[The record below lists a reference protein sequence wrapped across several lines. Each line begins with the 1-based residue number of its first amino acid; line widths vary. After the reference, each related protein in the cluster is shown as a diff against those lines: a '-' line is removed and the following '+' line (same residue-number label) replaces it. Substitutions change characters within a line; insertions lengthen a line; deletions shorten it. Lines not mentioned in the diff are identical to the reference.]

1 MKPSFK
7 MNPFFKQA
15 LKMLVMFILMFML
28 MFLVLMTVVV
38 ITAITAHAAEPQTES
53 ITSVEQTVNGLEES
67 EEETEAP
74 SRTGGGHHV
83 NDTEK
88 TTDEETTSVSSAL
101 SDEDLSDIQDV
112 IDSVLNS
119 TESIDDDYTLDED
132 KEQVSPGNNIIV
144 YQVSPTA
151 ESSSEV
157 TYYGSLEEYEEGE
170 TSALTYGEYVINKKL
185 EYICI
190 LSAFMTGFEFISMIA
205 SWRKR

>member
-7 MNPFFKQA
+7 MKPFFKQA
-15 LKMLVMFILMFML
+15 LKMLVMFVGMFML
-28 MFLVLMTVVV
+28 MFTILMIVV
-38 ITAITAHAAEPQTES
+38 IVTAHAAEPQTES
-53 ITSVEQTVNGLEES
+53 TTSVEQTENGLEEY

-88 TTDEETTSVSSAL
+88 ATDEETTFVSPASY
-101 SDEDLSDIQDV
+101 IQDV

-132 KEQVSPGNNIIV
+132 EEQVSPGNNIIV

-170 TSALTYGEYVINKKL
+170 TPALTYGEYVINKKL
-185 EYICI
+185 EYICV
-190 LSAFMTGFEFISMIA
+190 LLAFMTGFEFVSMIA

>member
-7 MNPFFKQA
+7 MKPFFKQA
-15 LKMLVMFILMFML
+15 LKMLVMFVGMFML
-28 MFLVLMTVVV
+28 MFTILMIVVV
-38 ITAITAHAAEPQTES
+38 LTAHAAEPQTES
-53 ITSVEQTVNGLEES
+53 TTSVEQTDNGLEES

-88 TTDEETTSVSSAL
+88 TTDEETTSVSPAL
-101 SDEDLSDIQDV
+101 SDENLSDIVQDM
-112 IDSVLNS
+112 IDSVLNP
-119 TESIDDDYTLDED
+119 TESIDEDFTLDED
-132 KEQVSPGNNIIV
+132 KEQASPGNTLIV
-144 YQVSPTA
+144 YQIPSSTEP
-151 ESSSEV
+151 SSEM

-170 TSALTYGEYVINKKL
+170 TPALTYGEYVINKKL
-185 EYICI
+185 DYLCI

>member
-7 MNPFFKQA
+7 MKPFFKQA
-15 LKMLVMFILMFML
+15 LKMLVMFVGMFML
-28 MFLVLMTVVV
+28 MFTILMIVV
-38 ITAITAHAAEPQTES
+38 IVTAHAAEPQTES
-53 ITSVEQTVNGLEES
+53 TTSVEQTENGLEEY

-88 TTDEETTSVSSAL
+88 ATDEETTFVSPASY
-101 SDEDLSDIQDV
+101 IQDV
-112 IDSVLNS
+112 IDSVINS

-132 KEQVSPGNNIIV
+132 EEQVSPGNNIIV

-170 TSALTYGEYVINKKL
+170 TPALTYGEYVINKKL

-190 LSAFMTGFEFISMIA
+190 LLAFMTGFEFVSMIA

>member
-7 MNPFFKQA
+7 MKPFFKQA
-15 LKMLVMFILMFML
+15 LKMLAMFVGMFML
-28 MFLVLMTVVV
+28 MFTILMIVVV
-38 ITAITAHAAEPQTES
+38 ITAHAAEPQTES
-53 ITSVEQTVNGLEES
+53 TTSVEQTENGLEES

-74 SRTGGGHHV
+74 SRTSGGHHV

-88 TTDEETTSVSSAL
+88 TTDEETTSVSPAL

-112 IDSVLNS
+112 IDSVLNP

-132 KEQVSPGNNIIV
+132 EEQVSSGNTIIV
-144 YQVSPTA
+144 YQIPSSTEP
-151 ESSSEV
+151 SSEM

-170 TSALTYGEYVINKKL
+170 TPALTYGEYVINKKL
-185 EYICI
+185 EYLCI
-190 LSAFMTGFEFISMIA
+190 LLAFMTGFEFVSMIA

>member
-28 MFLVLMTVVV
+28 MFTVLMTVVV
-38 ITAITAHAAEPQTES
+38 ITAHAAEPQTES
-53 ITSVEQTVNGLEES
+53 TTSVEQES

-101 SDEDLSDIQDV
+101 SDEDLSDIQGV
-112 IDSVLNS
+112 IDSFLNL

-157 TYYGSLEEYEEGE
+157 IYYGSLEEYEEGE

>member
-28 MFLVLMTVVV
+28 MFTVLMTVVV

-53 ITSVEQTVNGLEES
+53 TTSVEKTENGLEES

-83 NDTEK
+83 

>member
-7 MNPFFKQA
+7 MKPFFKQA
-15 LKMLVMFILMFML
+15 LKMLVMFVGMFML
-28 MFLVLMTVVV
+28 MFTILMIVV
-38 ITAITAHAAEPQTES
+38 IVTAHAAEPQTES
-53 ITSVEQTVNGLEES
+53 TTSVEQTENGLEEY

-88 TTDEETTSVSSAL
+88 ATDEETTFVSPASY
-101 SDEDLSDIQDV
+101 IQDV

-132 KEQVSPGNNIIV
+132 EEQVSPGNNIIV

-170 TSALTYGEYVINKKL
+170 TPALTYGEYVINKKL

-190 LSAFMTGFEFISMIA
+190 LLGFMTGFEFISMIA

>member
-28 MFLVLMTVVV
+28 MFTVLMTVVV

-53 ITSVEQTVNGLEES
+53 TTSVEQIENGLEES

-88 TTDEETTSVSSAL
+88 TTDEETTSVSPAL

-112 IDSVLNS
+112 IDSFLNS

-132 KEQVSPGNNIIV
+132 EEQVSSGNTIIV

-151 ESSSEV
+151 ESSSEM

-170 TSALTYGEYVINKKL
+170 TPALTYGEYVINKKL

-190 LSAFMTGFEFISMIA
+190 LSGFMTGFEFISMIA

>member
-7 MNPFFKQA
+7 MKPFFKQA
-15 LKMLVMFILMFML
+15 LKMLVMFVGMFILMFTIL
-28 MFLVLMTVVV
+28 MIVVV
-38 ITAITAHAAEPQTES
+38 ITAHAAEPQTES
-53 ITSVEQTVNGLEES
+53 TTSVEQTENGLEES

-101 SDEDLSDIQDV
+101 SDEELSDIQDV
-112 IDSVLNS
+112 IDSFLNL
-119 TESIDDDYTLDED
+119 TESIDDDYTLE
-132 KEQVSPGNNIIV
+132 VSPGNNINV

-157 TYYGSLEEYEEGE
+157 IYYGSLEEYEEGE
-170 TSALTYGEYVINKKL
+170 TPALTYGEYVINKKL

-190 LSAFMTGFEFISMIA
+190 LVAFMTGFEFVSLIA

>member
-7 MNPFFKQA
+7 MKPFFKQA
-15 LKMLVMFILMFML
+15 LKMLVMFVGMFML
-28 MFLVLMTVVV
+28 MFTILMIVVV
-38 ITAITAHAAEPQTES
+38 ITAHAAEPQTES
-53 ITSVEQTVNGLEES
+53 TTSVEQTENGLEES

-88 TTDEETTSVSSAL
+88 TADEETTSVTPAL
-101 SDEDLSDIQDV
+101 SDENLSDIVQDMF
-112 IDSVLNS
+112 DSVLNP
-119 TESIDDDYTLDED
+119 TESIDEDFTLDED
-132 KEQVSPGNNIIV
+132 EEQVSSGNTIIV

-170 TSALTYGEYVINKKL
+170 TPALTYGEYVINKKL

-190 LSAFMTGFEFISMIA
+190 LSAFMTGFEFVSMIA

>member
-7 MNPFFKQA
+7 MKPFFKQA
-15 LKMLVMFILMFML
+15 LKMLVMFVGMFML
-28 MFLVLMTVVV
+28 MFTILMIVV
-38 ITAITAHAAEPQTES
+38 IVTAHAAEPQTES
-53 ITSVEQTVNGLEES
+53 TTSVEQTENGLEEY

-88 TTDEETTSVSSAL
+88 TTDEETTFISPASY
-101 SDEDLSDIQDV
+101 IQDV
-112 IDSVLNS
+112 IDSILNS

-132 KEQVSPGNNIIV
+132 EEQVSPGNNIIV

-170 TSALTYGEYVINKKL
+170 TPALTYGEYVINKKL
-185 EYICI
+185 EYICV
-190 LSAFMTGFEFISMIA
+190 LLAFMTGFEFVSMIA

>member
-7 MNPFFKQA
+7 MKPFFKQA
-15 LKMLVMFILMFML
+15 LKMLVMFVGMFML
-28 MFLVLMTVVV
+28 MFTILMIVVV
-38 ITAITAHAAEPQTES
+38 ITAHAAEPQTES
-53 ITSVEQTVNGLEES
+53 TTSVEQTENGLEES

-88 TTDEETTSVSSAL
+88 TADEETL
-101 SDEDLSDIQDV
+101 SDENLSDIVQDMF
-112 IDSVLNS
+112 DSVLNP
-119 TESIDDDYTLDED
+119 TESIDEDFTLDED
-132 KEQVSPGNNIIV
+132 EEQVSSGNTIIV

-151 ESSSEV
+151 ESSSEM

-170 TSALTYGEYVINKKL
+170 TPALTYGEYVINKKL

>member
-7 MNPFFKQA
+7 MKLFFKQA
-15 LKMLVMFILMFML
+15 LKMLVMFVGMFML
-28 MFLVLMTVVV
+28 MFTILMIVVV
-38 ITAITAHAAEPQTES
+38 VTAHAAEPQTES
-53 ITSVEQTVNGLEES
+53 TTSVEQTENGLEES

-88 TTDEETTSVSSAL
+88 VTDEEITSLSPAL

-157 TYYGSLEEYEEGE
+157 IYYGSLEEYEEGE

>member
-7 MNPFFKQA
+7 MKPFFKQA
-15 LKMLVMFILMFML
+15 LKMLVMFVGMFML
-28 MFLVLMTVVV
+28 MFTILMIVV
-38 ITAITAHAAEPQTES
+38 IVTAHAEEPQTES
-53 ITSVEQTVNGLEES
+53 TTSVEQTENGLEEY

-88 TTDEETTSVSSAL
+88 ATDEETTFVSPASY
-101 SDEDLSDIQDV
+101 IQDV

-132 KEQVSPGNNIIV
+132 EEQVSPGNNIIV

-157 TYYGSLEEYEEGE
+157 IYYGSLEEYEEGE

-190 LSAFMTGFEFISMIA
+190 LSGFMTGFEFISMIA

>member
-7 MNPFFKQA
+7 MKPFFKQA
-15 LKMLVMFILMFML
+15 LKMLVMFIGMFML
-28 MFLVLMTVVV
+28 MFTILMIVVV
-38 ITAITAHAAEPQTES
+38 VTAHAQTES
-53 ITSVEQTVNGLEES
+53 TTSVEQTENVLEEY

-74 SRTGGGHHV
+74 SRTSGGHHV

-88 TTDEETTSVSSAL
+88 TTDEETTSVSPAL

-112 IDSVLNS
+112 IDSVLNL

-132 KEQVSPGNNIIV
+132 EEQVSPGNNIIV

-157 TYYGSLEEYEEGE
+157 IYYGSLEEYEEGE
-170 TSALTYGEYVINKKL
+170 TPALTYGEYVINKKL

-190 LSAFMTGFEFISMIA
+190 LSGFMTGFEFISMIA
-205 SWRKR
+205 LWRKR

>member
-7 MNPFFKQA
+7 MKPFFKQA
-15 LKMLVMFILMFML
+15 LKMLVMFVGMFML
-28 MFLVLMTVVV
+28 MFTILMIVV
-38 ITAITAHAAEPQTES
+38 IVTAHAAEPQTES
-53 ITSVEQTVNGLEES
+53 TTSVEQTENGLEEY

-88 TTDEETTSVSSAL
+88 ATDEETTFVSPASY
-101 SDEDLSDIQDV
+101 IQDV

-132 KEQVSPGNNIIV
+132 EEQVSPGNNIIV

-170 TSALTYGEYVINKKL
+170 TPALTYGEYVINKKL

-190 LSAFMTGFEFISMIA
+190 LLAFMTGFEFVSMIA
-205 SWRKR
+205 LWRKR

>member
-7 MNPFFKQA
+7 MKPFFKQA
-15 LKMLVMFILMFML
+15 LKMLVMFVGMFML
-28 MFLVLMTVVV
+28 MFTILMIVVV
-38 ITAITAHAAEPQTES
+38 ITAHAAEPQTES
-53 ITSVEQTVNGLEES
+53 TTSVEQTENGLEES

-88 TTDEETTSVSSAL
+88 TADEETL
-101 SDEDLSDIQDV
+101 SDENLSDIVQDMF
-112 IDSVLNS
+112 DSVLNP
-119 TESIDDDYTLDED
+119 TESIDEDFTLDED
-132 KEQVSPGNNIIV
+132 EEQVSSGNTIIV

-151 ESSSEV
+151 ESSSEM

-170 TSALTYGEYVINKKL
+170 TPALTYGEYVINKKP

>member
-7 MNPFFKQA
+7 MKPFFKQA
-15 LKMLVMFILMFML
+15 LKMLVMFVGMFML
-28 MFLVLMTVVV
+28 MFTILMIVV
-38 ITAITAHAAEPQTES
+38 IVTAHAAEPQTES
-53 ITSVEQTVNGLEES
+53 TTSVEQTENGLEEY

-88 TTDEETTSVSSAL
+88 ATDEETTFVSPASY
-101 SDEDLSDIQDV
+101 IQDV

-132 KEQVSPGNNIIV
+132 EEQVSPGNNIIV

-151 ESSSEV
+151 ELSSEV

-190 LSAFMTGFEFISMIA
+190 LLAFMTGFEFISMIA
-205 SWRKR
+205 LWRKR

>member
-7 MNPFFKQA
+7 MKPFFKQA
-15 LKMLVMFILMFML
+15 LKMLVMFIGMFML
-28 MFLVLMTVVV
+28 MFTILMIVVV
-38 ITAITAHAAEPQTES
+38 VTAHAQTES
-53 ITSVEQTVNGLEES
+53 TTSVEQTENVLEEY

-88 TTDEETTSVSSAL
+88 TTDEETTSVSPAL

-132 KEQVSPGNNIIV
+132 EEQVSPGNNIIV
-144 YQVSPTA
+144 YHVSPTA

-157 TYYGSLEEYEEGE
+157 IYYGSLEEYEEGE

-190 LSAFMTGFEFISMIA
+190 LSGFMTGFEFISMIA
-205 SWRKR
+205 LWRKR

>member
-7 MNPFFKQA
+7 MKPFFKQA
-15 LKMLVMFILMFML
+15 LKMLVMFVGMFML
-28 MFLVLMTVVV
+28 MFTILMIVV
-38 ITAITAHAAEPQTES
+38 IVTAHAAEPQTES
-53 ITSVEQTVNGLEES
+53 TTSVEQTENGLEEY

-88 TTDEETTSVSSAL
+88 ATDEETTFVSPASY
-101 SDEDLSDIQDV
+101 IQDV

-132 KEQVSPGNNIIV
+132 EEQVSPGNNIIV

-190 LSAFMTGFEFISMIA
+190 LLAFMTGFEFISMIA
-205 SWRKR
+205 LWRKR

>member
-1 MKPSFK
+1 MKPFFK
-7 MNPFFKQA
+7 MKPFLKQA
-15 LKMLVMFILMFML
+15 LKMLVLFIGTFML
-28 MFLVLMTVVV
+28 MYSILVIVVV
-38 ITAITAHAAEPQTES
+38 ITAHAAEPQTES
-53 ITSVEQTVNGLEES
+53 TTSVEQTENGLEES
-67 EEETEAP
+67 EEETEVP
-74 SRTGGGHHV
+74 SRTGGGYHI

-88 TTDEETTSVSSAL
+88 VTDEETTSVSPVL

-112 IDSVLNS
+112 IDSVLNP

-132 KEQVSPGNNIIV
+132 EEQLSPGNTIIV

-151 ESSSEV
+151 ESPSEV

-190 LSAFMTGFEFISMIA
+190 LLAFMTGFEFISMIA

>member
-7 MNPFFKQA
+7 MKPFFKQA
-15 LKMLVMFILMFML
+15 LKMLVMFVGMFML
-28 MFLVLMTVVV
+28 MFTILMIVV
-38 ITAITAHAAEPQTES
+38 IVTAHAAEPQTES
-53 ITSVEQTVNGLEES
+53 TTSVEQTENGLEEY

-88 TTDEETTSVSSAL
+88 ATDEETTFVSPASY
-101 SDEDLSDIQDV
+101 IQDV

-132 KEQVSPGNNIIV
+132 EEQVSPGNNIIV

-151 ESSSEV
+151 ESSSEFI
-157 TYYGSLEEYEEGE
+157 YYGSLEEYEEGE

-190 LSAFMTGFEFISMIA
+190 LSGFMTGFEFISMIA

>member
-7 MNPFFKQA
+7 MKPFFKQA

-28 MFLVLMTVVV
+28 MFTVLMTVVV
-38 ITAITAHAAEPQTES
+38 ITAHAAEPQTES
-53 ITSVEQTVNGLEES
+53 TTSVEQTENGLEES
-67 EEETEAP
+67 EEETKAP

-132 KEQVSPGNNIIV
+132 EEQVSPGNNIIV

-157 TYYGSLEEYEEGE
+157 IYYGSLEEYEEGE

-190 LSAFMTGFEFISMIA
+190 LSGFMTGFEFISMIA

>member
-7 MNPFFKQA
+7 MKPFFKQA
-15 LKMLVMFILMFML
+15 LKMLVMFVGMFML
-28 MFLVLMTVVV
+28 MFSILMIVV
-38 ITAITAHAAEPQTES
+38 IVTAHAAEPQTES
-53 ITSVEQTVNGLEES
+53 TTSVEQTENGLEEY

-88 TTDEETTSVSSAL
+88 ATDEETTFVSPASY
-101 SDEDLSDIQDV
+101 IQDV

-132 KEQVSPGNNIIV
+132 EEQVSPGNNIIV

-190 LSAFMTGFEFISMIA
+190 LLAFMTGFEFISMIA
-205 SWRKR
+205 LWRKR

>member
-7 MNPFFKQA
+7 MKPFFKQA

-28 MFLVLMTVVV
+28 MFTVLMTVVV

-53 ITSVEQTVNGLEES
+53 TTSVEQTENGLEES

-74 SRTGGGHHV
+74 SRTGGGHYV

-205 SWRKR
+205 LWRKR

>member
-1 MKPSFK
+1 MKPFFK
-7 MNPFFKQA
+7 MKPFLKQA
-15 LKMLVMFILMFML
+15 LKMLVLFIGTFML
-28 MFLVLMTVVV
+28 MFSILVIVVV
-38 ITAITAHAAEPQTES
+38 ITAHAAEPQTES
-53 ITSVEQTVNGLEES
+53 TTSVEQTENGLEES
-67 EEETEAP
+67 EEETEVS

-88 TTDEETTSVSSAL
+88 NTDEETTSVSPAL

-112 IDSVLNS
+112 IDSVLNP
-119 TESIDDDYTLDED
+119 TESIDADYTLDED
-132 KEQVSPGNNIIV
+132 EEQLSPGNTIIV

-151 ESSSEV
+151 ESPSEV

-170 TSALTYGEYVINKKL
+170 TPAFTYGEYVINKKL

-190 LSAFMTGFEFISMIA
+190 LVAFMTGFEFVSMIA

>member
-7 MNPFFKQA
+7 MKPFFKQA
-15 LKMLVMFILMFML
+15 LKMLVMFVGMFML
-28 MFLVLMTVVV
+28 MFTILMIVV
-38 ITAITAHAAEPQTES
+38 IVTAYAAEPQTES
-53 ITSVEQTVNGLEES
+53 TTSVEQTENGLEEY

-88 TTDEETTSVSSAL
+88 ATDEETTFVSPASY
-101 SDEDLSDIQDV
+101 IQDV

-132 KEQVSPGNNIIV
+132 EEQVSPGNNIIV

-170 TSALTYGEYVINKKL
+170 TPALTYGEYVINKKL
-185 EYICI
+185 EFICI
-190 LSAFMTGFEFISMIA
+190 LLGFMTGFEFISMIA

>member
-7 MNPFFKQA
+7 MKPFFKQA
-15 LKMLVMFILMFML
+15 LKMLVMFVCMFLLMFTILMI
-28 MFLVLMTVVV
+28 VVV
-38 ITAITAHAAEPQTES
+38 VTAHAAEPQTES
-53 ITSVEQTVNGLEES
+53 TTSVEQTDNGLEES

-88 TTDEETTSVSSAL
+88 TTDEETTSVSPAL
-101 SDEDLSDIQDV
+101 SDENLSDIQDV
-112 IDSVLNS
+112 IDSVLNP
-119 TESIDDDYTLDED
+119 TESIDDDYTLE
-132 KEQVSPGNNIIV
+132 EQASPGNTIIV

-151 ESSSEV
+151 ESPSEV

-170 TSALTYGEYVINKKL
+170 TPALTYGEYVINKKL

-190 LSAFMTGFEFISMIA
+190 LSAFMTGFEFVSMIA

>member
-7 MNPFFKQA
+7 MKPFFKQA
-15 LKMLVMFILMFML
+15 LKMLVMFVGMFML
-28 MFLVLMTVVV
+28 MFTILMIVV
-38 ITAITAHAAEPQTES
+38 IVTAYAAEPQTES
-53 ITSVEQTVNGLEES
+53 TTSVEQTENGLEEY

-88 TTDEETTSVSSAL
+88 ATDEETTSVSPAL

-132 KEQVSPGNNIIV
+132 EEHASPGNNIIV

-190 LSAFMTGFEFISMIA
+190 LLAFMTGFEFISMIA
-205 SWRKR
+205 LWRKR